1 MDVFLEEVYGGF
13 PDGVEMTR
21 VIVRLVL
28 AVAMGAIIGYE
39 REITGKSAGLRTHML
54 VALGS
59 ALFVLAPL
67 QIQMEHDGI
76 SRVIQGLAAGIG
88 FIGGGAILKLSD
100 AREVRGLTTAAGIWL
115 TAAVGV
121 TVGLGRIGLAL
132 VSTLL
137 TWIILSVIARFEWHL
152 NRRKNEAA
160 HAKTA
165 EPAR

>member
-1 MDVFLEEVYGGF
+1 MQVILEEMYSGF
-13 PDGVEMTR
+13 PDSVEMTR

-28 AVAMGAIIGYE
+28 AVAMGAVIGYE

-67 QIQMEHDGI
+67 QIGMEHDGI

-100 AREVRGLTTAAGIWL
+100 AREVHGLTTAAGIWL

-132 VSTLL
+132 VCTLL
-137 TWIILSVIARFEWHL
+137 TWIILSAIGRFEV
-152 NRRKNEAA
+152 RRFNKKRER
-160 HAKTA
+160 
-165 EPAR
+165 EPRGVSR

>member
-1 MDVFLEEVYGGF
+1 MDVILQELYSGF

-21 VIVRLVL
+21 VIVRLV
-28 AVAMGAIIGYE
+28 VAALFGAIIGYE
-39 REITGKSAGLRTHML
+39 REVTGKSAGLRTHML
-54 VALGS
+54 VALAS

-67 QIQMEHDGI
+67 QIQMEHDGL

-115 TAAVGV
+115 TAAIGV
-121 TVGLGRIGLAL
+121 AVGLGRIGLAL

-137 TWIILSVIARFEWHL
+137 TWIILSVIARVEVRHGG
-152 NRRKNEAA
+152 KAA
-160 HAKTA
+160 R
-165 EPAR
+165 ARASESAH

>member
-137 TWIILSVIARFEWHL
+137 TWIILSVIARLEWHMS
-152 NRRKNEAA
+152 RRKNEGAPP
-160 HAKTA
+160 KTG